1 MQICRKSICVNNF
14 PGYFYENA
22 WITVYPIPFLINLEL
37 ENFIIKGKENFVIK
51 NANERSIIINEQSCT
66 DTKNLNDNNNM
77 SSNYPIVSNV
87 NFSEENNTSSLSN
100 SPESSIPSENQRR
113 TLLPEISVND
123 IESGQPQEPWSFTKK
138 FYVFGF
144 CFFPLWYIG
153 IFYLFSKKKDV
164 KFWARLCTINALL
177 ISVIISYIIYLGIN
191 SK

>member
-1 MQICRKSICVNNF
+1 MSK
-14 PGYFYENA
+14 
-22 WITVYPIPFLINLEL
+22 
-37 ENFIIKGKENFVIK
+37 VIK

-123 IESGQPQEPWSFTKK
+123 IESGQPQEPWSFTKN
-138 FYVFGF
+138 
-144 CFFPLWYIG
+144 
-153 IFYLFSKKKDV
+153 KKKDV